1 MQIKLSKAKSLL
13 EQYIHSEG
21 RHWKSKV
28 RELVDDAFLA
38 YDGRLDYLKLTWDD
52 YGLDTMAVLLQDKL
66 DNQFGVDETRF
77 SGCVAGLEKLSSF
90 VHSTYSKYEEVPELV
105 FDEIISDIK
114 ITPSAND
121 GEDLGNT
128 ESEIISN
135 KLLEYTRSIVIQYS
149 YKPVLIKAICEL
161 SLKSSVIDLDE
172 VLDYFDA
179 FYRKMYLK
187 YSVCEKANSIFSRL
201 NHSKLLA
208 LDLLRNNPIQI
219 LEKAK
224 IITISND
231 GKTITILSD
240 IQKEIVKNR
249 ELIQKECDAVLD
261 TYYEKLVSLSDT
273 RYSVYE
279 HTNPYGRKKRGITRS
294 ECKDRI
300 GYKDSCVILATK
312 LTFDEADKILD
323 ETELEID
330 LVDYYG
336 DPLHVLS
343 FDSNGKLIN
352 SYDSILEAACLL
364 GIKPAY
370 IKACCRGEVKD
381 SRYEWKY
388 GDKYISEFLGN

>member
-21 RHWKSKV
+21 RHWRAKV
-28 RELVDDAFLA
+28 RALVDDAFFA
-38 YDGRLDYLKLTWDD
+38 YDGRSDYLKLTWDD
-52 YGLDTMAVLLQDKL
+52 FGLDTIAVALQDKL
-66 DNQFGVDETRF
+66 DSQLSLDETRF
-77 SGCVAGLEKLSSF
+77 SNCVSGLDKLSSF
-90 VHSTYSKYEEVPELV
+90 VRSTYSEYEEVPELV
-105 FDEIISDIK
+105 FDEVVSDFEK
-114 ITPSAND
+114 AEYEDD
-121 GEDLGNT
+121 GEVVDNT
-128 ESEIISN
+128 QSDIISN
-135 KLLEYTRSIVIQYS
+135 KLHDYTKNIVIQYS

-161 SLKSSVIDLDE
+161 SSKSSDIDLE
-172 VLDYFDA
+172 EILNYFEA

-187 YSVCEKANSIFSRL
+187 HSVCEKANSIFSRL

-208 LDLLRNNPIQI
+208 LDLLRNNPVHI

-231 GKTITILSD
+231 GKTITIFSD
-240 IQKEIVKNR
+240 IQKELSKNR
-249 ELIQKECDAVLD
+249 ELVQEECDAVLD
-261 TYYEKLVSLSDT
+261 TYYEKLKSVSDT

-300 GYKDSCVILATK
+300 GHKDSCVILATK
-312 LTFDEADKILD
+312 LTFEEADKILN
-323 ETELEID
+323 ETNLEID

-336 DPLHVLS
+336 DPLHILL

-352 SYDSILEAACLL
+352 SYDSILEAACLI

-381 SRYEWKY
+381 SRYEWRY
-388 GDKYISEFLGN
+388 GDKYISEFFGN